1 LGWNQDT
8 GNFQEARKTVL
19 DRRTPSSNRNAG
31 SERKQI
37 ANKRNAEKERATMT
51 STKRLFVSAI
61 ATIAVL
67 LSTVS
72 VRAEQ
77 ADKYIKPHEPFT
89 ASGMQVRMSLVNPID
104 KAWQKRILPTVFQ
117 EIAPC
122 RLSST
127 LTIDRYDTPWGGT
140 SYRPNESRF
149 YRSSGLLETPVF
161 VDPCSEAIPI
171 EAIGIVGRFTVT
183 PGDGDG
189 EIHIDSTRPDSPN
202 ATTVFKFKKGEVLM
216 FEAGVLFGPNGTF
229 GVNTWNAGAD
239 VMIDVLGYLLP
250 DPAPAGEK
258 GEKGDKG
265 DQGSQGLQGNIGAT
279 GPKGEQGLAGVKGDT
294 GAKGEQ
300 GLKGDTGA
308 KGEQGL
314 KGETGAKGEQGLK
327 GDTGAKGE
335 QGFKGDT
342 GAKGEQ
348 GFKGDT
354 GAKGEQGFKGDT
366 GAKGEQGFK
375 GDTGAKGQQGFKG
388 DTGAKGEQGFKG
400 DTGAKGEQGLKGE
413 TGAKGEQ
420 GFKGETGAKGEQG
433 FKGETGA
440 KGEQGLKGDTGAK
453 GEQGLKGEIGA
464 KGDSGPRGEIGP
476 MGREGPAGPKGDK
489 GDPGTGLTVS
499 KGNACY
505 PPGNNANNELT
516 VFDASVTP
524 WSVVILTYNDPGSN
538 GNALSLVAQGNG
550 FFRTTGS
557 PNNCFQYAIFNMAR

>member
-1 LGWNQDT
+1 
-8 GNFQEARKTVL
+8 
-19 DRRTPSSNRNAG
+19 
-31 SERKQI
+31 
-37 ANKRNAEKERATMT
+37 MT
-51 STKRLFVSAI
+51 STNRLFVSAL

-127 LTIDRYDTPWGGT
+127 LTVDRYDTPWGGT

-183 PGDGDG
+183 PGEGDG
-189 EIHIDSTRPDSPN
+189 EVHIDSTQPAGPN

-216 FEAGVLFGPNGTF
+216 FEAGVLFGPGGTF

-279 GPKGEQGLAGVKGDT
+279 GPKGEQGIAGVKGDTGAKGLKGDT

-314 KGETGAKGEQGLK
+314 KGDTGAKGEQGLK

-335 QGFKGDT
+335 QGFKGET

-354 GAKGEQGFKGDT
+354 GAKGEQGAKGD
-366 GAKGEQGFK
+366 
-375 GDTGAKGQQGFKG
+375 
-388 DTGAKGEQGFKG
+388 
-400 DTGAKGEQGLKGE
+400 
-413 TGAKGEQ
+413 
-420 GFKGETGAKGEQG
+420 TGAKGEQG

-440 KGEQGLKGDTGAK
+440 KGEQGLKGETGAKGEQGLRGDTGAK
-453 GEQGLKGEIGA
+453 GEQGAKGETGA
-464 KGDSGPRGEIGP
+464 KGDAGPQGAIGP
-476 MGREGPAGPKGDK
+476 LGHEGPAGPKGDK

-524 WSVVILTYNDPGSN
+524 WSVVILTYTDPGSN

-557 PNNCFQYAIFNMAR
+557 PNNCFQYAIFNVAR

>member
-8 GNFQEARKTVL
+8 GNFQEAWKTL
-19 DRRTPSSNRNAG
+19 MERRTPSSNRNAG
-31 SERKQI
+31 SERNRSKQTT
-37 ANKRNAEKERATMT
+37 NKRNAEKERATMT
-51 STKRLFVSAI
+51 STNRLFVSAL

-189 EIHIDSTRPDSPN
+189 EVHIDSTQPAGPN

-216 FEAGVLFGPNGTF
+216 FEAGVLFGPGGTF

-250 DPAPAGEK
+250 DPAPAGER

-265 DQGSQGLQGNIGAT
+265 DQGSQGEQGNIGAT
-279 GPKGEQGLAGVKGDT
+279 GPRGQQGVAGVKGDT

-327 GDTGAKGE
+327 GE
-335 QGFKGDT
+335 
-342 GAKGEQ
+342 
-348 GFKGDT
+348 
-354 GAKGEQGFKGDT
+354 
-366 GAKGEQGFK
+366 
-375 GDTGAKGQQGFKG
+375 
-388 DTGAKGEQGFKG
+388 
-400 DTGAKGEQGLKGE
+400 TGAKGEQGLKGE
-413 TGAKGEQ
+413 TGAKGEQGLKGETGAKGEQGLKGDTGAKGEQGFKGETGSKGEQ

-440 KGEQGLKGDTGAK
+440 KGEQGAKGETGAK
-453 GEQGLKGEIGA
+453 GDAGPQGA
-464 KGDSGPRGEIGP
+464 IGP
-476 MGREGPAGPKGDK
+476 MGHEGPAGPKGDK

-505 PPGNNANNELT
+505 PPGNNANHELT
-516 VFDASVTP
+516 VFDDSVTP
-524 WSVVILTYNDPGSN
+524 WSVVILTYTDPGSN

-557 PNNCFQYAIFNMAR
+557 PNNCFQYAIFNVVR